1 MATTGRGWHLLDGHL
16 LTNIVKVG
24 VKEVVIE
31 KKALSGIHRKRGN
44 MKFYSISFL
53 AGLVLVAFATG
64 CHETKTVKG
73 ISYDQNSQDF
83 YSGCPQYPASTPL
96 NLKSSLVENPEEASN
111 SLKAPPCLMTM
122 RVHPDFLEGYTDN
135 LNGRRPRIRN
145 RTQEYADGYNLYADD
160 FQKRISRRLEA
171 IIK

>member
-1 MATTGRGWHLLDGHL
+1 
-16 LTNIVKVG
+16 
-24 VKEVVIE
+24 
-31 KKALSGIHRKRGN
+31 
-44 MKFYSISFL
+44 MKFYSISLF
-53 AGLVLVAFATG
+53 AGLALVALATG
-64 CHETKTVKG
+64 CQDETKTVKG
-73 ISYDQNSQDF
+73 ISYNQNSQDF
-83 YSGCPQYPASTPL
+83 YSGCPQYPEPKPL
-96 NLKSSLVENPEEASN
+96 NLKSSLTENPEEASN

-122 RVHPDFLEGYTDN
+122 RVHQDFLEGYTDN